1 MNNGDPF
8 KELDGLPE
16 HNTTPEPTAGSVKQ
30 GIEKE
35 SFPTLT
41 NTAEQ
46 IKNKIQHDK
55 NRDRTKDLKFNRFE
69 KINKHLDGFKTGFY
83 LIGARENAGKTVFLC
98 NLFLDALEY
107 NKDAIGLFISM
118 DDSKSDIEN
127 RFMACLQPEYKPKDK
142 EPIKQLEINDF
153 ADPQKLKSKN
163 NYYTDKCDYLE
174 TVYTPTTEHLLKLS
188 DRFYIFDSEEVR
200 TLEHIEHLII
210 LIRSQHPDKKIMVFI
225 DSVYSLEMPEND
237 TTTDNRLLH
246 IKRSKGLKQ
255 LTKTYDLP
263 LVCSGEIRKE
273 STNDEKAETKAP
285 STSSIM
291 ESGRYA
297 YDANVV
303 FMLWYNKEQ
312 KDKEQEENRN
322 HYIPIQVTLSFAK
335 NKLSSYKGKHILN
348 FTTNSAYMTEEAKEQ
363 KNDRI
368 NKVLE
373 KAQEK
378 EANKQAKKKLTY

>member
-1 MNNGDPF
+1 MSDDIY
-8 KELDGLPE
+8 KELDSVSEDL
-16 HNTTPEPTAGSVKQ
+16 TPPP
-30 GIEKE
+30 EKE
-35 SFPTLT
+35 NFPTLT
-41 NTAEQ
+41 NTADQ
-46 IKNKIQHDK
+46 IKKKIQHDK
-55 NRDRTKDLKFNRFE
+55 TRDRTKDLKFNRFE
-69 KINKHLDGFKTGFY
+69 KINKHLDGFKSGFY

-98 NLFLDALEY
+98 NLFLDALEF
-107 NKDAIGLFISM
+107 NINSIGLFISM
-118 DDSKSDIEN
+118 DDTKSDIEN

-142 EPIKQLEINDF
+142 PPVKQLEINDF

-163 NYYTDKCDYLE
+163 NDYTDKCDYLE

-188 DRFYIFDSEEVR
+188 NRFYIFDSEEVR
-200 TLEHIEHLII
+200 TLEHIEYLIN
-210 LIRSQHPDKKIMVFI
+210 LTRSQHPDKKIMVFI

-297 YDANVV
+297 YDANLV
-303 FMLWYNKEQ
+303 FMLWYTKEQ
-312 KDKEQEENRN
+312 KEKEQDENRN
-322 HYIPIQVTLSFAK
+322 PYTPIQVNLSFAK

-348 FTTNSAYMTEEAKEQ
+348 FTTNSAYMTEEKPEQ

-368 NKVLE
+368 NKALE

-378 EANKQAKKKLTY
+378 EAKKQAKRQVNNE